1 MDDNTASQQTTSN
14 AKPKSLISLEDAQAV
29 FTELGLQN
37 LPEDKKSEMLDTMID
52 TVMERIFQ
60 RIEPGLTEDD
70 KKMLAD
76 LEKRPNADEA
86 VAGYLVGLT
95 PNLDF
100 IATEEIRNYKQ
111 ELKEQISTIMNVYD
125 EEMAKKVAE

>member
-1 MDDNTASQQTTSN
+1 MDDNTANQQTNSS
-14 AKPKSLISLEDAQAV
+14 AKAKSLISLEDAQAV

-86 VAGYLVGLT
+86 VAGYLIGLT

-125 EEMAKKVAE
+125 EEMAKKAAE